1 MLHDTLPP
9 AWKALEWLPK
19 SATWMEW
26 KRQQMFGYYIPDG
39 ESRLIADPL
48 AKPRIHQPVIDRK
61 AQMPDYTPI
70 NFPAEYDIEP

>member
-1 MLHDTLPP
+1 
-9 AWKALEWLPK
+9 
-19 SATWMEW
+19 
-26 KRQQMFGYYIPDG
+26 MFGYYIPDG